1 MHNLIQS
8 SVTQWSRYQMIPIHQ
23 DIVSHSKL
31 EDYLSFSL
39 NLGKIKGLTTGQT
52 FTSCVI

>member
-1 MHNLIQS
+1 
-8 SVTQWSRYQMIPIHQ
+8 MIPIHQ